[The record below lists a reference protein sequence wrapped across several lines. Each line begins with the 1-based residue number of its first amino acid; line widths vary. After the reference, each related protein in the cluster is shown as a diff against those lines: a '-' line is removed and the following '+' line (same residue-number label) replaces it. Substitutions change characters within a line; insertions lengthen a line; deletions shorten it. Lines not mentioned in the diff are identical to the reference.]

1 MKFRFLLKPILLLLS
16 YFLFN
21 YESQSQNLPEKPL
34 LPTKLFVYEAFN
46 TIMNEY
52 DLKEAFSKLR
62 ALKAGKRKRFTI
74 VHIGDS
80 HLQAG
85 FFTELLRKEL
95 QSFFGNAG
103 RGVVFPYQLAKSN
116 APGDIISRS
125 NFTWSYNR
133 LAHPEINLL
142 SGISGFMIQ
151 NNFPSSNVVFNLNN
165 DVSSKNT
172 TFNKIKLFADVPDGM
187 KWNIKTDD
195 QVVSIAKS
203 AFNNNQCATIHLDS
217 KVNHFEIITDSS
229 INAKTIYGIELEN
242 ENDGLLYHTLA
253 VNGAQYEQYNV
264 SSNFWKQL
272 PELDADM
279 YILSLGTNEA
289 QKLSFDGVRFKEI
302 LDSFL
307 LNIKSISPQASI
319 LITTV
324 ADNYKNQKPGN
335 NEIRALNNFIVG
347 YCDVRGIPYWDL
359 YKTMGGFGSSKQW
372 NKFQFMYKDGI
383 HFTSAGYFFQANLLY
398 NAFSKSYNKYANNN

>member
-1 MKFRFLLKPILLLLS
+1 MKVRFLFKLFFFFLSCFILILG
-16 YFLFN
+16 
-21 YESQSQNLPEKPL
+21 SQSQNLPERPL
-34 LPTKLFVYEAFN
+34 QTNLYVYDAFN

-52 DLKEAFSKLR
+52 DLKDSFSKLSE
-62 ALKAGKRKRFTI
+62 LKAGKRKKFTI

-85 FFTELLRKEL
+85 FFTEYFRKEL

-116 APGDIISRS
+116 APGDIIFRS
-125 NFTWSYNR
+125 INSWNYNR
-133 LAHPEINLL
+133 LAHPEINLF

-151 NNFPSSNVVFNLNN
+151 NNIPSSNVVFNLNN

-172 TFNKIKLFADVPDGM
+172 TFNKIKLFADIPDGM
-187 KWNIKTDD
+187 QWNIKTGDNF
-195 QVVSIAKS
+195 IPFAKS
-203 AFNNNQCATIHLDS
+203 DFNNNQCISINLS
-217 KVNHFEIITDSS
+217 SNVNQFEIITDSS
-229 INAKTIYGIELEN
+229 SNAKTIYGIELEN
-242 ENDGLLYHTLA
+242 GNDGLLYHTIA
-253 VNGAQYEQYNV
+253 VNGAQYEQYNI

-272 PELDADM
+272 PELQADL

-289 QKLSFDGVRFKEI
+289 QKLSFDGVRFKEVI
-302 LDSFL
+302 DTFL

-335 NEIRALNNFIVG
+335 NEIREINNFIVR
-347 YCDVRGIPYWDL
+347 YCDARGIPYWDL
-359 YKTMGGFGSSKQW
+359 YKTMGGFGSSKKW
-372 NKFQFMYKDGI
+372 NKFQYMSKDRI
-383 HFTSAGYFFQANLLY
+383 HFTSAGYNFQANLLY
-398 NAFSKSYNKYANNN
+398 NAFSKSYNKYSNQN